1 MLKMYNNK
9 NIYAYTNSTTTTTTK
24 KGKKKKKRKEEKKAE
39 KVSKPPLAIVSKHG
53 V

>member
-24 KGKKKKKRKEEKKAE
+24 TKKEREKKKKAE

>member
-9 NIYAYTNSTTTTTTK
+9 NIYAYTNSARK
-24 KGKKKKKRKEEKKAE
+24 KEEEKRKKKRGKKAE